1 MNTRIEWAVVD
12 RAFRSMVL
20 HYHTMAAAPQTSTW
34 MAAGYLAAAEECSR
48 QHDRMLDVLKAQE
61 EGTEHSQGGQGT
73 DAGTEALGVTTEAF
87 LKAVS
92 DAYSATHQ
100 PPDDEDDCVS
110 DLIGECVK
118 KRLRDSFD
126 FDAKP

>member
-1 MNTRIEWAVVD
+1 MNTRIEWAIVD

-20 HYHTMAAAPQTSTW
+20 HYHAMAAAPQTSTG

-48 QHDRMLDVLKAQE
+48 QHDRMLDVLKAQSE
-61 EGTEHSQGGQGT
+61 
-73 DAGTEALGVTTEAF
+73 VTTEAF

-92 DAYSATHQ
+92 DAYQATHQ

-110 DLIGECVK
+110 DLIGERLK
-118 KRLRDSFD
+118 KSLRDSFD